1 MSSVGRASLTGMT
14 DAQSPTTRTVG
25 EGDDLITYDVRGDL
39 SSGVPLFM
47 FASPMAASG
56 FDSLAS
62 HFADRPVVTYDPR
75 GAERNPKGTSEV
87 TPEQHAADLH
97 RVIEALGVGPVD
109 VFASSGGAVNVLAL
123 CQEHPADVR
132 VVVAH
137 EPPTFVGL
145 PDEGLLVAAI
155 ADMKATYLKE
165 GNGPAMAKFIQLVMG
180 QGELPADYLDH
191 PAPDPSMFGQSAE
204 DDGSRDNPLMRN
216 MPACNVFAADAEA
229 LAPLGDRLVIAVGA
243 SSGEG
248 AAARG
253 AHGVAARLGREAVLF
268 PGDHGNF
275 LNNPYGEPTGVE
287 EAADRLRE
295 LLDR

>member
-1 MSSVGRASLTGMT
+1 MT
-14 DAQSPTTRTVG
+14 DAQTPTTGTVG
-25 EGDDLITYDVRGDL
+25 AGDDLITYDVRGDL
-39 SSGVPLFM
+39 SSGTPLFM
-47 FASPMAASG
+47 LASPMAASG
-56 FDSLAS
+56 FASLAE
-62 HFADRPVVTYDPR
+62 HFTDRPVVTYDPR
-75 GAERNPKGTSEV
+75 GAERNPKGTIEV
-87 TPEQHAADLH
+87 TPEQHAEDIH
-97 RVIEALGVGPVD
+97 RVIEALGAGPVD

-123 CQEHPADVR
+123 CAAHPEDVR

-137 EPPTFVGL
+137 EPPIFVGL
-145 PDEGLLVAAI
+145 PDEELLMAAI
-155 ADMKATYLKE
+155 TDMKATYVQD
-165 GNGPAMAKFIQLVMG
+165 GNGPAMAKFIQLVMS

-191 PAPDPSMFGQSAE
+191 PAPDPAMFGQSAE

-216 MPACNVFAADAEA
+216 MPGLNVFAADVDA

-248 AAARG
+248 PAARG
-253 AHGVAARLGREAVLF
+253 GRAVAERLGKEAVLF

-275 LNNPYGEPTGVE
+275 LNSPYGEPTGVE